1 MREKP
6 SRVRGERETR
16 SEDSTSDRRVRE
28 GFSVEVACMMGRRE
42 SSQV

>member
-6 SRVRGERETR
+6 IRIRGERETR
-16 SEDSTSDRRVRE
+16 SEDSSSDRRVRADL
-28 GFSVEVACMMGRRE
+28 SVEVACMMRRRE